1 MMDVTYTQIPLFP
14 SHDIH
19 INTTER
25 AATVKQQENC
35 MFPQAKIDGTESNWV
50 PVVLRELKNTDAQ
63 YGKNTLEARFNLY
76 GALQHS
82 GLDVGQFVGLR
93 GECDGETLQGCKYS
107 LSSKP
112 CL

>member
-1 MMDVTYTQIPLFP
+1 
-14 SHDIH
+14 
-19 INTTER
+19 
-25 AATVKQQENC
+25 

-50 PVVLRELKNTDAQ
+50 PVVLRELRNTDAQ

-107 LSSKP
+107 LSSKTLSINMIFYEP
-112 CL
+112 PVSHWHYRNNLNHHQ